1 MPRPTSRGTHMS
13 KETFNAFLGA
23 GTNYNGT
30 LTFQGAIRI
39 DGVFTGTINSEGT
52 LIVGHNASIE
62 GAVRVGT
69 VICNGKINGDIQA
82 ADKLMLN
89 KTAVVTG
96 TVISP
101 VLSMEEGA
109 KLDGKLT
116 MTEIAVADADSP
128 LATGYDEP
136 TIILDKDSVV
146 N

>member
-1 MPRPTSRGTHMS
+1 MS

-62 GAVRVGT
+62 GVVHVGT
-69 VICNGKINGDIQA
+69 VVCFGKINGDIHA
-82 ADKLMLN
+82 TEKVMLN
-89 KTAVVTG
+89 KTAVITG
-96 TVISP
+96 ALFSP

-109 KLDGKLT
+109 KLDGKLS
-116 MTEIAVADADSP
+116 MTEIAIAGESDALP
-128 LATGYDEP
+128 GRFEEP
-136 TIILDKDSVV
+136 TILLDKDSVV

>member
-1 MPRPTSRGTHMS
+1 MS

-39 DGVFTGTINSEGT
+39 DGVFTGAIKSEGT

-82 ADKLMLN
+82 ADKLVLN

-116 MTEIAVADADSP
+116 MTEITVADADSP

>member
-1 MPRPTSRGTHMS
+1 MS

-39 DGVFTGTINSEGT
+39 DGVFTGAINSEGT

-62 GAVRVGT
+62 GTVRVGT

-109 KLDGKLT
+109 RLDGKLT

-128 LATGYDEP
+128 MAGGYDEP

>member
-1 MPRPTSRGTHMS
+1 MS

-23 GTNYNGT
+23 GTNYNGS
-30 LTFQGAIRI
+30 LTFQGAVRI
-39 DGVFTGTINSEGT
+39 DGVFTGTIKSEGT

-62 GAVRVGT
+62 GAVQVGS

-82 ADKLMLN
+82 AEKLVLN

-96 TVISP
+96 TVVSP

-116 MTEIAVADADSP
+116 MTEIAVADATP
-128 LATGYDEP
+128 LAGGYDEP

>member
-1 MPRPTSRGTHMS
+1 MS

-62 GAVRVGT
+62 GTVRVGS

-82 ADKLMLN
+82 AEKLVLN
-89 KTAVVTG
+89 KTALVTG

-116 MTEIAVADADSP
+116 MTEIAVADA
-128 LATGYDEP
+128 AAAMAGGYDEP